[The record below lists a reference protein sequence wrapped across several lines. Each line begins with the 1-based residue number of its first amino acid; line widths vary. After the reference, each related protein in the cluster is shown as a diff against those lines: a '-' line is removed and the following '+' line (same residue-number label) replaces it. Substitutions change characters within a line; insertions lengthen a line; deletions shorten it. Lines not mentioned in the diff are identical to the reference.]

1 MKSLKRVE
9 GINVVPLID
18 VMLVLLAIVLTI
30 SSFIALGKLEIS
42 LPKESVAQTKLEPK
56 RFDISISKEKK
67 FFVNAKEVPRDALA
81 EELKKITKEDLV
93 AISADKH
100 SDYEDFVFVVDI
112 LKSQEIE
119 KISMVVQK

>member
-18 VMLVLLAIVLTI
+18 IMLVLLAIVLTI

-42 LPKESVAQTKLEPK
+42 LPKESMAQTKLEPK

-67 FFVNAKEVPRDALA
+67 FFVNDKEVLRDALA